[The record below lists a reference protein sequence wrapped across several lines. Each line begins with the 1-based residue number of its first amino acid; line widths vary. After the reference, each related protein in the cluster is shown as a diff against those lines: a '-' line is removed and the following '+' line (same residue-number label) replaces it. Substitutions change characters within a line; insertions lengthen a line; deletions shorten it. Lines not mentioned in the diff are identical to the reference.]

1 MQTTITLDGVQTD
14 FQFDWPYLERSHLMV
29 TVNMAARAFTF
40 INDHTIRV
48 RDLFGN
54 PLPAGQTLKIFR
66 VTPDLVAYANI
77 VDTANLTADDL
88 NRLRLQLLFLIQERS
103 GGLGGSVAHVVQLL
117 ANEIE
122 TLSGALDTLG
132 NSQAILTSGLQT
144 LDSLGGKVTA
154 LENGAAALDQL
165 VQDTLA
171 ELGETEASLV
181 QRVDDVVVRQGN
193 LESSVSSQI
202 AVLSAADVALAS
214 RTDQLEAKV
223 DAIAPGEG
231 DDDEEQDTLSA
242 AIINAAVAEARS
254 SYAQAKRIDTLE
266 AKVNDDIS
274 ALIQVEQTARVEA
287 DLALAEQITTLQSQI
302 GDDIAQVI
310 QDLETKVETVGGK
323 VTNIEANATLKVA
336 AQRADGRYVAAGIG
350 LNATASDDYTGSE
363 IVFMANRMV
372 FVDSAADNAPLRP
385 LFTAGNVDG
394 SPTFVIPS
402 NVMGDRL
409 YPGRLLVDGSIE
421 ARSIKANEITGDKL
435 KAGAITTREIDVGLG
450 TNLMQNTEFADN
462 NGTDASNWW
471 WGGTTWGGSWGTQR
485 GVDQSGWTLAGGH
498 TLYHWHAYTN
508 GDLNIDSA
516 YSALDSPWMPAT
528 AGTRYE
534 FSVYSGAHRC
544 KVQVQLAFGD
554 AAGNWLYLSPVA
566 ATLVNNAEAPGGTT
580 LAGYK
585 RIGGLVTAPAGT
597 TQMRLWI
604 RKGAHASY
612 ETSSYAFITRPMVAE
627 AMPNQTRLSP
637 YTLGGLGTKITPGGI
652 TTPSLSALS
661 ANIGLLRTAASG
673 ARTEI
678 ESNQIRV
685 YDGNGVMRVRMGLW

>member
-122 TLSGALDTLG
+122 TLSGALDNLG

-171 ELGETEASLV
+171 ELGDTEASLV

-193 LESSVSSQI
+193 LESSVSTQI

-266 AKVNDDIS
+266 AKVNDDIA

-302 GDDIAQVI
+302 GDNIAQVI
-310 QDLETKVETVGGK
+310 EELETKVETVGGR

-385 LFTAGNVDG
+385 LFAAGNVDG

-421 ARSIKANEITGDKL
+421 GRSIKANEITGDKL

-450 TNLMQNTEFADN
+450 TNLIPSSVMVD
-462 NGTDASNWW
+462 GWKGWSL
-471 WGGTTWGGSWGTQR
+471 GGS
-485 GVDQSGWTLAGGH
+485 VASEAHHDLAGWFPAGGH
-498 TLYHWHAYTN
+498 ALGCRQPN
-508 GDLNIDSA
+508 GDGAGSTSLW
-516 YSALDSPWMPAT
+516 LDIASEAFPVTP
-528 AGTRYE
+528 GERYE
-534 FSVYSGAHRC
+534 FSGYTGAHRA
-544 KVQVQLAFGD
+544 KVDLILAFFNTSG
-554 AAGNWLYLSPVA
+554 GFTGTQGVG
-566 ATLVNNAEAPGGTT
+566 ATSNNAEAG
-580 LAGYK
+580 
-585 RIGGLVTAPAGT
+585 GGLLLTSFKRLGGFVTAPATAATAKLIARKFATHSGQSDSYMFL
-597 TQMRLWI
+597 TQPHV
-604 RKGAHASY
+604 AVASP
-612 ETSSYAFITRPMVAE
+612 S
-627 AMPNQTRLSP
+627 QTRLSP
-637 YTLGGLGTKITPGGI
+637 YGPSGLGVKITPSGI
-652 TTPSLSALS
+652 ETPSLSAIS
-661 ANIGLLRTAASG
+661 ANIGLLRTSSSG
-673 ARTEI
+673 QRTEI
-678 ESNQIRV
+678 DNNGMRA
-685 YDGNGVMRVRMGLW
+685 YDGNNVLRMRAGVW